1 MISKT
6 PIPPYYAVIFT
17 NILNEEYQGYNEM
30 SDIIEQLVINQD
42 GYLGHESV
50 RNGLG
55 ITVSYW
61 ESLAAI
67 KAWKSNSD
75 HQIAQKLGK
84 KDWYKHFKVRI
95 CKVEHDYEFLTNEK

>member
-1 MISKT
+1 MQISNT
-6 PIPPYYAVIFT
+6 PSPPYFAVIFT
-17 NILNEEYQGYNEM
+17 NLLNEAHHGYDEM
-30 SDIIEQLVINQD
+30 AKLMEQLVVNQN

-67 KAWKSNSD
+67 KTWKANSD
-75 HQIAQKLGK
+75 HQIAQKLGR
-84 KDWYKHFKVRI
+84 KDWYKQFKVRI
-95 CKVEHDYEFLTNEK
+95 CKVEHDYDFFT